1 MVAHEITLQGV
12 GAAAAAGPVILE
24 RTEQDFLPALLDRLS
39 REQGLSDVLKSTAKH
54 RDANGVLRLF
64 QPIHRTFH
72 IALLDVSCLTFGR
85 PRLDPTK
92 IIGAGLVVRR
102 LSVSGAGGEM
112 REAWMQENRLFRGW
126 LPLSNR
132 PLELRDPDPAF
143 RRPEIS
149 AGHGE
154 INRLLAIQ
162 AGHAATLRE
171 QEAPLFVAP
180 PDICRTTGRTLLYGV
195 IPVTSSELSE
205 SPTFPTFTEKDLE
218 DHLHRY
224 LTAGGPRSFPFA
236 GSVLSVLDPANPA
249 LADFMVLLKQLAIEF
264 DTFGDTQAARE
275 LFAGLNTISFSRE
288 KDSIKAGDFLK
299 AASKVLLERE
309 LSGSPASQTMPTEWP
324 KMSEQQATTLAKLV
338 LGTMQTRLAQVGG
351 GQGRFGEE
359 GRRYRIRACVRVK
372 HDDHCPPETIWSDY
386 SEQFTI
392 APWYENN
399 GAPPV
404 QIALPDVLDKNVLK
418 KMKPSVAFALPE
430 GLFNLLQGDAKSLA
444 DGKGG
449 STSPK
454 LGIQWLCS
462 FSIPF
467 ITICAFIV
475 LNIFLQLF
483 NIVFQWLLYIKI
495 CIPIPGRKS

>member
-1 MVAHEITLQGV
+1 MVAHEVTLQGV
-12 GAAAAAGPVILE
+12 GEAAAAGPVILE

-54 RDANGVLRLF
+54 RDANGVLKLF

-72 IALLDVSCLTFGR
+72 IALLDASCLTFGR

-102 LSVSGAGGEM
+102 LSLSGAGGET

-126 LPLSNR
+126 LPLSNAQ
-132 PLELRDPDPAF
+132 LELRDPDPAF

-149 AGHGE
+149 VGHGE

-162 AGHAATLRE
+162 AGHTARLRE
-171 QEAPLFVAP
+171 QEAPLFIAP
-180 PDICRTTGRTLLYGV
+180 PDICRATGRTLLYGV

-205 SPTFPTFTEKDLE
+205 SPTFPSFTEKDLE

-224 LTAGGPRSFPFA
+224 LTAGGPRSFPSA
-236 GSVLSVLDPANPA
+236 GSVLSVLDPANTA

-264 DTFGDTQAARE
+264 DAFGDSQAAKA
-275 LFAGLNTISFSRE
+275 LFAGLNTILFSRE

-309 LSGSPASQTMPTEWP
+309 LSGSPATQTMPNEWP
-324 KMSEQQATTLAKLV
+324 KMSKQQAGTLAKLI

-372 HDDHCPPETIWSDY
+372 HDDHCPPETVWSDY
-386 SEQFTI
+386 SEPFTI

-430 GLFNLLQGDAKSLA
+430 GLFNLLQGDAKSLV

>member
-1 MVAHEITLQGV
+1 MVAHEVTLQGV
-12 GAAAAAGPVILE
+12 GAMAAAGPVILE
-24 RTEQDFLPALLDRLS
+24 RTDQDFLPALLDRLS
-39 REQGLSDVLKSTAKH
+39 REQGLSDVLKSIATH
-54 RDANGVLRLF
+54 RDANGVLKLF

-72 IALLDVSCLTFGR
+72 IALLDVACLTFGR
-85 PRLDPTK
+85 PRVDPAK
-92 IIGAGLVVRR
+92 IVGAGLVVRR
-102 LSVSGAGGEM
+102 LSASGTGGEM
-112 REAWMQENRLFRGW
+112 REAWMQENRVFRGW
-126 LPLSNR
+126 LPLSSKQ
-132 PLELRDPDPAF
+132 LELRDPDPAF
-143 RRPEIS
+143 RRPELS

-162 AGHAATLRE
+162 AGQAATLCE

-180 PDICRTTGRTLLYGV
+180 PEICRATGRTLLYGV
-195 IPVTSSELSE
+195 IPVTSSEMSE
-205 SPTFPTFTEKDLE
+205 SPTFPSFTEKDLE
-218 DHLHRY
+218 GHLHRY
-224 LTAGGPRSFPFA
+224 LTAGGPRSFPSA
-236 GSVLSVLDPANPA
+236 GSALSSLNPDDSS
-249 LADFMVLLKQLAIEF
+249 LADFMTFLKQLAIEF
-264 DTFGDTQAARE
+264 DAFGETQAAQA
-275 LFAGLNTISFSRE
+275 LFAGLNSISFPRTQG
-288 KDSIKAGDFLK
+288 SIKAGDFLK

-309 LSGSPASQTMPTEWP
+309 LSGTAASQTMPDEWP
-324 KMSEQQATTLAKLV
+324 KMSATQAATLAKLV

-359 GRRYRIRACVRVK
+359 GRRYRLRAFVRVK
-372 HDDHCPPETIWSDY
+372 HDDRCPPETVWSDY
-386 SEQFTI
+386 SEPFTI
-392 APWYENN
+392 APWYDNN

-404 QIALPDVLDKNVLK
+404 HITLPDVLDKGVLK
-418 KMKPSVAFALPE
+418 KLKPSVAFALPE
-430 GLFNLLQGDAKSLA
+430 GLFNLLKGDAKALA

-462 FSIPF
+462 FSIPL